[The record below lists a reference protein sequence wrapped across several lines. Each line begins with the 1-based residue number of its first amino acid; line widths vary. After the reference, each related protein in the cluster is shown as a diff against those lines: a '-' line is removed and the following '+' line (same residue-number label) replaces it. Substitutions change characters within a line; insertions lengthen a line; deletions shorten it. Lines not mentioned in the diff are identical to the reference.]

1 MDQRLYSKEKLNTQ
15 FEKEDEKI
23 DYQLLV
29 QRLED
34 IKKIIALLEKKF
46 VEK

>member
-1 MDQRLYSKEKLNTQ
+1 MNQRLYSKGKLNSQ
-15 FEKEDEKI
+15 FDKEDDKI

-29 QRLED
+29 VRLED

-46 VEK
+46 IEQ